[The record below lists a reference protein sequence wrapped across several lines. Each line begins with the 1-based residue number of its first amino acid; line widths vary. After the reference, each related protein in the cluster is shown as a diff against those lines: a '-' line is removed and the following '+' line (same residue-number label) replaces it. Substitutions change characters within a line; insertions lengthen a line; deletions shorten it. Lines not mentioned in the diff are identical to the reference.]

1 MNITRRR
8 GAIAFFIT
16 LGVCLVGVAVALNI
30 GWVVFHWR
38 GLVADI
44 LGFLF
49 GGLLIA
55 GMVIYTIFLV
65 REIRHSAAQESF
77 LNAVTHELK
86 TPIASIRLYLETLQR
101 HPVDDAKRQEFYRIM
116 LSDSERLLG
125 TVNTIL
131 KAAETTHNRRDRGR
145 KRLEMTALTAEC
157 IAIARERMH
166 LPADAI
172 QLETPAPGMEFPV
185 IANEVELHS
194 AILNVLDNAVKYS
207 GGNVRIRA
215 RLRIERSVWVMLD
228 IEDAGIGIAP
238 ENLKRIFKRFY
249 RVSRSGSGTH
259 KIHGTGLGL
268 FIVRAIAR
276 QHGGDV
282 TAASEG
288 PGKGSTITLQLPVAP
303 AAVADWNAS
312 PVVWPGGRV

>member
-16 LGVCLVGVAVALNI
+16 LGVCLAGLAVVLDF

-38 GLVADI
+38 GLVADV
-44 LGFLF
+44 LGVLF
-49 GGLLIA
+49 GSVLIA
-55 GMVIYTIFLV
+55 GLVIYTVFVV
-65 REIRHSAAQESF
+65 REIRRSAAQDSF

-86 TPIASIRLYLETLQR
+86 TPIASIRLYLETMQR
-101 HPVDDAKRQEFYRIM
+101 HPVDEAKRQEFYRIM

-145 KRLEMTALTAEC
+145 KRLEMSALVAEC

-166 LPADAI
+166 LPEDAM
-172 QLETPAPGMEFPV
+172 QLEAPSAGTEFPV

-207 GGNVRIRA
+207 GGNVKIRA
-215 RLRIERSVWVMLD
+215 RLRIERSIWVMLD

-249 RVSRSGSGTH
+249 RVTRAGA
-259 KIHGTGLGL
+259 KVHGTGLGL

-276 QHGGDV
+276 QHGGDA
-282 TAASEG
+282 TASSEG
-288 PGKGSTITLQLPVAP
+288 PGKGSTITLQLPLAP
-303 AAVADWNAS
+303 AALEDFN
-312 PVVWPGGRV
+312 PVLPRTTSRGTV

>member
-16 LGVCLVGVAVALNI
+16 LGVCLAGLAVVLDF

-38 GLVADI
+38 GLVADV
-44 LGFLF
+44 LGVLF
-49 GGLLIA
+49 GSVLIA
-55 GMVIYTIFLV
+55 GLVIYTVFVV
-65 REIRHSAAQESF
+65 REIRRSAAQDSF

-101 HPVDDAKRQEFYRIM
+101 HPVDEAKRQEFYRIM

-145 KRLEMTALTAEC
+145 KRLEMAALTAEC

-166 LPADAI
+166 LPEQAML
-172 QLETPAPGMEFPV
+172 LETPAAGMEFPV

-207 GGNVRIRA
+207 GGNVKIRA
-215 RLRIERSVWVMLD
+215 RLRIERSIWIMLD
-228 IEDAGIGIAP
+228 IEDAGIGIAH

-249 RVSRSGSGTH
+249 RVTRAGN
-259 KIHGTGLGL
+259 KVHGTGLGL

-276 QHGGDV
+276 QHGGDA
-282 TAASEG
+282 TASSEG
-288 PGKGSTITLQLPVAP
+288 TGKGSTITLQLPLAP
-303 AAVADWNAS
+303 AALESFNPS
-312 PVVWPGGRV
+312 PRSTTGGAA

>member
-16 LGVCLVGVAVALNI
+16 LGVCLVGVAVVLDF

-38 GLVADI
+38 GLLADI

-49 GGLLIA
+49 GGLLVA

-65 REIRHSAAQESF
+65 REIRHSAAQDSF

-101 HPVDDAKRQEFYRIM
+101 HPVDEAKRQEFYRIM

-145 KRLEMTALTAEC
+145 KRLEMTTLVAEC

-166 LPADAI
+166 LSEDALCLERPPAGVA
-172 QLETPAPGMEFPV
+172 FPV

-194 AILNVLDNAVKYS
+194 AILNLLDNAVKYS
-207 GGNVRIRA
+207 GGTVRVRA
-215 RLRIERSVWVMLD
+215 KLRIERSVWVMLD
-228 IEDAGIGIAP
+228 IEDAGIGIAA

-249 RVSRSGSGTH
+249 PRHALRDEGTWHRAWTVHRPRDRAAARRGCDGSKRRRGQRKHAHAAASAGSGY
-259 KIHGTGLGL
+259 TG
-268 FIVRAIAR
+268 
-276 QHGGDV
+276 
-282 TAASEG
+282 
-288 PGKGSTITLQLPVAP
+288 
-303 AAVADWNAS
+303 
-312 PVVWPGGRV
+312 

>member
-1 MNITRRR
+1 
-8 GAIAFFIT
+8 
-16 LGVCLVGVAVALNI
+16 
-30 GWVVFHWR
+30 
-38 GLVADI
+38 
-44 LGFLF
+44 
-49 GGLLIA
+49 
-55 GMVIYTIFLV
+55 MVIYTIFLV
-65 REIRHSAAQESF
+65 REIRHSAAQDSF

-101 HPVDDAKRQEFYRIM
+101 HPVDEDKRQEFYRIM

-145 KRLEMTALTAEC
+145 KRLEMTTLVAEC

-166 LPADAI
+166 LPE
-172 QLETPAPGMEFPV
+172 QSMLLETPAAGMEFPV

-194 AILNVLDNAVKYS
+194 AILNLLDNAVKYS

-215 RLRIERSVWVMLD
+215 KLRIERSVWVMLD

-249 RVSRSGSGTH
+249 RVTRAGS
-259 KIHGTGLGL
+259 KVHGTGLGL

-276 QHGGDV
+276 QHGGDA
-282 TAASEG
+282 TAASDG
-288 PGKGSTITLQLPVAP
+288 TGKGSTITLQLPLAP
-303 AAVADWNAS
+303 AALESFNPS
-312 PVVWPGGRV
+312 PRSTTGGAA

>member
-16 LGVCLVGVAVALNI
+16 LGACLVGIAITLNV

-38 GLVADI
+38 GLIADI

-49 GGLLIA
+49 GIVLIA

-65 REIRHSAAQESF
+65 REIRHSAAQDSF

-86 TPIASIRLYLETLQR
+86 TPIASMRLYLETLQR
-101 HPVDDAKRQEFYRIM
+101 HPVDEAKRQEFYRIM

-166 LPADAI
+166 LPESAM
-172 QLETPAPGMEFPV
+172 QMETPAAGMEFPV

-194 AILNVLDNAVKYS
+194 AILNLLDNAVKYS
-207 GGNVRIRA
+207 GGNIRIRA
-215 RLRIERSVWVMLD
+215 RLRIERGVWVMLD

-249 RVSRSGSGTH
+249 RVTRSGT
-259 KIHGTGLGL
+259 KVHGTGLGL

-276 QHGGDV
+276 QHGGDA
-282 TAASEG
+282 TAASDG
-288 PGKGSTITLQLPVAP
+288 PGKGSTITLQLPLAP
-303 AAVADWNAS
+303 AALTNWDSA
-312 PVVWPGGRV
+312 

>member
-16 LGVCLVGVAVALNI
+16 LGVCLVGVAIVLNI

-44 LGFLF
+44 LGCLF
-49 GGLLIA
+49 GVVLIA

-65 REIRHSAAQESF
+65 REIRHSAAQDSF

-101 HPVDDAKRQEFYRIM
+101 HPVDEAKRQEFYRIM

-145 KRLEMTALTAEC
+145 KRLEMTTLVAEC

-166 LPADAI
+166 LPESLI
-172 QLETPAPGMEFPV
+172 QLETPAAGTEFPV

-194 AILNVLDNAVKYS
+194 AILNLLDNAVKYS
-207 GGNVRIRA
+207 GGNIRIRA

-259 KIHGTGLGL
+259 KVHGTGLGL

-276 QHGGDV
+276 QHGGDAM
-282 TAASEG
+282 AASEG
-288 PGKGSTITLQLPVAP
+288 PGKGSTITLQLPLAP
-303 AAVADWNAS
+303 AALTDWNAAS
-312 PVVWPGGRV
+312 SASYPGGA